1 MYNIILV
8 FVSSITSTAP
18 WYLIYNPSGFNCAFP
33 RDIWMVV
40 GNEIIEAP
48 MAWYSRFFEYTAYR
62 SLTAEYVKKGA
73 TVVSGPKPRMDSN
86 FFDQV

>member
-1 MYNIILV
+1 
-8 FVSSITSTAP
+8 
-18 WYLIYNPSGFNCAFP
+18 
-33 RDIWMVV
+33 MVV

>member
-1 MYNIILV
+1 M
-8 FVSSITSTAP
+8 A
-18 WYLIYNPSGFNCAFP
+18 
-33 RDIWMVV
+33 V

-73 TVVSGPKPRMDSN
+73 TVYSFWSQASN
-86 FFDQV
+86 GQQFL